1 MWQQPFLATV
11 ATLTAEMQM
20 GNATAREVSSPT
32 ITMFPTTMTML
43 LSKEVKIIQRLMK
56 MRLVLGKRRQKQ
68 KKTTK
73 LRWAKCIFCCLDNDN
88 EIVS

>member
-68 KKTTK
+68 KK
-73 LRWAKCIFCCLDNDN
+73 NN
-88 EIVS
+88 EVKVGKVHFLLP